1 LCYAYIAATF
11 QETTPMRAVASL
23 AGLALLATEAM
34 FPAFGQSSANPSA
47 DQIVHSLT
55 PSGTLGDATR
65 GIRIGTP
72 QGGLHTAQPPT
83 AAPSVNLTVDF
94 ATGSASLTPAAMR
107 TLDALGEALNNPT
120 LAPYHF
126 RIEGHTDTV
135 GSKDMNQTLSE
146 RRADSVVG
154 YLSAR
159 YHISSERLQ
168 AVGMGEANLL
178 VPTPDQTPE
187 PRNRRVVVVNVGS

>member
-1 LCYAYIAATF
+1 
-11 QETTPMRAVASL
+11 MRARASL
-23 AGLALLATEAM
+23 AGLALLAMGAM

-55 PSGTLGDATR
+55 PTGSLGDATR

-72 QGGLHTAQPPT
+72 QGGLHTAQPQT
-83 AAPSVNLTVDF
+83 ATPSVNLTVDF
-94 ATGSASLTPAAMR
+94 ATGSASLTPEAMR
-107 TLDALGEALNNPT
+107 ALDELGQALNNRT

-135 GSKDMNQTLSE
+135 GSKDTNQTLSE
-146 RRADSVVG
+146 RRADSVVS
-154 YLSAR
+154 YLSAK
-159 YHISSERLQ
+159 YHISPDRLQ
-168 AVGMGEANLL
+168 PVGVGEANLL